1 MQDQTSSNPTDPATP
16 VDENPYSPWG
26 YEFDSSLDPAH
37 WEGGSSQPPEEQPVR
52 GQVFQDLEDQGGGA
66 SAAKRMMLQEIPEL
80 SEAITSGYR
89 SREKQQEIYDQRM
102 SHRKAAMDALI
113 AEGKIDRSMSGLSW
127 GDALSRVPEQNRGA
141 FEELVFNKLRQDPN
155 TAQHAYPVAKPG
167 TSPHERGDAIDFS
180 ISKLQEIAHNRGM
193 TLDQLKHRMWQYG
206 FDFDIPN
213 DPVHASYR
221 GIPGPGIV
229 GGPGATQGAG
239 SSARPRIDKRF
250 SYAPSV
256 RSVLVQDRATKS
268 ASQLVESQNAIN
280 EQHAAIKK
288 SIEDKAAAE
297 ERGLRA
303 QENIIKLV
311 EKQEDHNDLLRQESL
326 NSQERFTQKLVS
338 SAQKKYEEF
347 DKRSEYLQARSKDPS
362 RIFGFFDVVPEMSD
376 GKVVGHKSEFKP
388 FAAVATITAAIA
400 TVANAMLTIGSEGKI
415 PMLATNI
422 IFRLVNSDMEA
433 QKTALTGEL
442 SRLNSDVTMLG
453 QAFKTTQDMDSAV
466 SLVVEKRTQLVKDL
480 LKKAKNR
487 AMAEDPS
494 GDPGN
499 RLAAIQ
505 TMMNASDVLL
515 KSQEVKRNEKLQK
528 IIADDYSIQRATY
541 ESLKDTE
548 HKRFQ
553 IQLKREQLDMSERSL
568 ELQEKRLKMNIDA
581 SKSLTPDEKRKA
593 DTANSMSGDAI
604 QILRI
609 WERVGK
615 EHAAKGMM
623 HWIITRSGE
632 PTTYAN
638 YLKDAKRAGIEAIE
652 EKELR
657 FIQEKANSFGPLLIR
672 LLGEVG
678 NMNENENLRGIEMFP
693 SARDDYETGRDK
705 LYTIIALTQLMGDD
719 RFIRLPREEKR
730 KIMMSGNKRIGEA
743 YYQMINGKKYVDYN
757 AASKYFGKHA
767 FDFVRDST
775 RRLGYSVSP
784 PQIRQESPK
793 LRDPNEN
800 KKKNIIRGLEPSQ
813 TKEKP

>member
-1 MQDQTSSNPTDPATP
+1 
-16 VDENPYSPWG
+16 
-26 YEFDSSLDPAH
+26 
-37 WEGGSSQPPEEQPVR
+37 
-52 GQVFQDLEDQGGGA
+52 
-66 SAAKRMMLQEIPEL
+66 
-80 SEAITSGYR
+80 
-89 SREKQQEIYDQRM
+89 
-102 SHRKAAMDALI
+102 
-113 AEGKIDRSMSGLSW
+113 
-127 GDALSRVPEQNRGA
+127 
-141 FEELVFNKLRQDPN
+141 
-155 TAQHAYPVAKPG
+155 
-167 TSPHERGDAIDFS
+167 
-180 ISKLQEIAHNRGM
+180 
-193 TLDQLKHRMWQYG
+193 
-206 FDFDIPN
+206 
-213 DPVHASYR
+213 
-221 GIPGPGIV
+221 
-229 GGPGATQGAG
+229 
-239 SSARPRIDKRF
+239 
-250 SYAPSV
+250 
-256 RSVLVQDRATKS
+256 
-268 ASQLVESQNAIN
+268 
-280 EQHAAIKK
+280 
-288 SIEDKAAAE
+288 
-297 ERGLRA
+297 
-303 QENIIKLV
+303 
-311 EKQEDHNDLLRQESL
+311 
-326 NSQERFTQKLVS
+326 
-338 SAQKKYEEF
+338 
-347 DKRSEYLQARSKDPS
+347 
-362 RIFGFFDVVPEMSD
+362 
-376 GKVVGHKSEFKP
+376 
-388 FAAVATITAAIA
+388 
-400 TVANAMLTIGSEGKI
+400 
-415 PMLATNI
+415 
-422 IFRLVNSDMEA
+422 
-433 QKTALTGEL
+433 
-442 SRLNSDVTMLG
+442 
-453 QAFKTTQDMDSAV
+453 
-466 SLVVEKRTQLVKDL
+466 
-480 LKKAKNR
+480 
-487 AMAEDPS
+487 
-494 GDPGN
+494 
-499 RLAAIQ
+499 
-505 TMMNASDVLL
+505 
-515 KSQEVKRNEKLQK
+515 
-528 IIADDYSIQRATY
+528 
-541 ESLKDTE
+541 
-548 HKRFQ
+548 
-553 IQLKREQLDMSERSL
+553 
-568 ELQEKRLKMNIDA
+568 MNIDA